1 MGLRDYSVLTRQS
14 HCVIAVAP
22 MSRPGVNSDESGCHL
37 SVIFNQR
44 SAIMPNSEPTQKPK
58 AAHSQASVPA
68 PDVPSVTAFLFGW
81 NMEMAQF
88 YFRRYQQYW
97 TSPAKFLA
105 CQSVEELRA
114 VQAEFLQQLMADY
127 RENAVRLSQ
136 IANGST
142 STADFDT
149 AYEARLLKA
158 QEDAA
163 AIIEQARAQARRILE
178 SVQKQVDKNEALPR
192 PEQAKKQA

>member
-1 MGLRDYSVLTRQS
+1 
-14 HCVIAVAP
+14 
-22 MSRPGVNSDESGCHL
+22 MS
-37 SVIFNQR
+37 
-44 SAIMPNSEPTQKPK
+44 NSEPTQKPK
-58 AAHSQASVPA
+58 SDQSQASVTE

-81 NMEMAQF
+81 NMELAQF

-97 TSPAKFLA
+97 TSPARFLA

-114 VQAEFLQQLMADY
+114 AQAEFLQQLIADY

-136 IANGST
+136 IANGSA
-142 STADFDT
+142 STADLDT

-163 AIIEQARAQARRILE
+163 AIIEQAQAQARRILE
-178 SVQKQVDKNEALPR
+178 SVQKQVDKNEALPVQER
-192 PEQAKKQA
+192 AKKQA